1 MFRTWNWPPNLFMS
15 RRMKNELREAASDAR
30 LQAYAPYSEFPVGAA
45 LLTASGLIVSGC
57 NVENL
62 SFGLT
67 MCAER
72 VCVGKAIA
80 QGEKMFQALAI
91 IADTETPIVPC
102 GACRQVLA
110 EFAPSL
116 VITSWTVAGLSQE
129 FSLVELLPLPK
140 QGILEVPRGT

>member
-1 MFRTWNWPPNLFMS
+1 
-15 RRMKNELREAASDAR
+15 MKNELREAASHAR
-30 LQAYAPYSEFPVGAA
+30 SQAYAPYSEFRVGAA
-45 LLTASGLIVSGC
+45 LLTASGVIVSGC

-72 VCVGKAIA
+72 VCGGKAIA
-80 QGEKMFQALAI
+80 QGEKTFQALAI
-91 IADTETPIVPC
+91 IADTETSIVPC

-116 VITSWTVAGLSQE
+116 LITSWTVAGLSQE
-129 FSLVELLPLPK
+129 FSLAELLPLPK

>member
-1 MFRTWNWPPNLFMS
+1 
-15 RRMKNELREAASDAR
+15 MKNDLREAAEEAWLR
-30 LQAYAPYSEFPVGAA
+30 AYAPYSGFRVGAA
-45 LLTASGLIVSGC
+45 LLTTSGVVVSGC
-57 NVENL
+57 NVENI

-67 MCAER
+67 ICAER

-80 QGEKMFQALAI
+80 QGEKTFQALAI

-110 EFAPSL
+110 EFAPAL
-116 VITSWTVAGLSQE
+116 VMTSWTLAGQSQE
-129 FSLVELLPLPK
+129 FSLAELFPLPK

>member
-1 MFRTWNWPPNLFMS
+1 
-15 RRMKNELREAASDAR
+15 MKNELREVAAQAR
-30 LQAYAPYSEFPVGAA
+30 LRAYAPYSKFLVGAA
-45 LLTASGLIVSGC
+45 LLTDSGVVVSGC
-57 NVENL
+57 NVENI

-72 VCVGKAIA
+72 VCVGRAID
-80 QGEKMFQALAI
+80 QGEKGFRMLAI
-91 IADTETPIVPC
+91 VADTDTPIVPC

-116 VITSWTVAGLSQE
+116 VITSWTLAGRRQE
-129 FSLVELLPLPK
+129 FSLTELFPLPS